1 MIRYEMV
8 LGIDLIDLIVFLI
21 ILIDCL
27 SIMPLPVVMI
37 FLIHSSGFSPVFL
50 PPLSLSRVFSS
61 LTQVP
66 QVDSTYKTLSLSQIL
81 LRSSRLPS
89 SSLPICSQSISG
101 KISRPR
107 LQRHIGSLDGLLL

>member
-1 MIRYEMV
+1 MHSVTGEEIGVHLAGAHVTGVHVTGVHVIGVHLINVRMIRYEMV

-66 QVDSTYKTLSLSQIL
+66 HVDSTYKTLSLSQ
-81 LRSSRLPS
+81 
-89 SSLPICSQSISG
+89 
-101 KISRPR
+101 
-107 LQRHIGSLDGLLL
+107 